1 MTRTRT
7 LMTLGTVAVAMAACG
22 GQAALTGAA
31 TTKSIAV
38 DDDFFSPGKAS
49 IKKNTTVTW
58 RWRGDNPHN
67 VTPTGSRKFKKKSS
81 TKRSGTHKVKF
92 RRAGTFRYVCTI
104 HDGMKGSIVVK

>member
-7 LMTLGTVAVAMAACG
+7 LMTLGTVAVAMAGFG

-38 DDDFFSPGKAS
+38 DDDFFSPKKAS

-58 RWRGDNPHN
+58 RWRGENPHN
-67 VTPTGSRKFKKKSS
+67 ITPTSSLKFKKAA
-81 TKRSGTHKVKF
+81 TKRSGRHKVKF
-92 RRAGTFRYVCTI
+92 TKAGTFRYVCTI
-104 HDGMKGSIVVK
+104 HDGMTGSIVVK